1 MDQNERRIID
11 DLFAR
16 LGEAE
21 RRAAPR
27 DGEAL
32 RLIQDHLGRQP
43 AAPYYMAQAIV
54 VQQEAL
60 ANAQAQ
66 VEQLERELSE
76 RPAGGGFLGGL
87 FGGGE
92 RAAPRPAVPS
102 HGGARHAPAGQGP
115 WSRPQ
120 GGGFL
125 AGAAQTAMGVA
136 GGMLVANALAGML
149 APDQAQAAEPGMAE
163 DLAGGEDPGVELG
176 IHLLPDRAEAPVEI
190 AEQPGEPGAV
200 HTGEAPEL
208 ADADVAVAVLA
219 DELDQGGADAL
230 ALGPLALGS
239 RGRHLRGPRGAVGSV
254 AAAGWIAAAG

>member
-60 ANAQAQ
+60 ASAQARL
-66 VEQLERELSE
+66 EQLERELSE
-76 RPAGGGFLGGL
+76 RPAGGGVLGGL

-92 RAAPRPAVPS
+92 SAAPRPQASSQGDPRRS
-102 HGGARHAPAGQGP
+102 AARQGP
-115 WSRPQ
+115 WSRPGQ
-120 GGGFL
+120 RGGFL

-136 GGMLVANALAGML
+136 GGVLVANALAGLL
-149 APDQAQAAEPGMAE
+149 APDPAQAAEPGTEE
-163 DLAGGEDPGVELG
+163 DLSGTDPG
-176 IHLLPDRAEAPVEI
+176 
-190 AEQPGEPGAV
+190 
-200 HTGEAPEL
+200 
-208 ADADVAVAVLA
+208 ADDGWS
-219 DELDQGGADAL
+219 DGGDM
-230 ALGPLALGS
+230 GFDDF
-239 RGRHLRGPRGAVGSV
+239 
-254 AAAGWIAAAG
+254 